1 MTAIRTILSIS
12 ALLAASIGMSSM
24 ASAQTVKQASLNTS
38 KPAAASSWA
47 CQAKVVEIAPVSQDT
62 NSRATAWV
70 MVHRVQGEIV
80 AAERLS
86 ASEVEQVRRLPCQG
100 DRLEAP
106 PPLVG

>member
-1 MTAIRTILSIS
+1 MTAIKTFVSVS
-12 ALLAASIGMSSM
+12 ALLVASLGAGGI
-24 ASAQTVKQASLNTS
+24 ASAQTAKTMLAA
-38 KPAAASSWA
+38 KPAAASAWQ

-62 NSRATAWV
+62 NGKATAWV
-70 MVHRVQGEIV
+70 MVHRVAGEII

-86 ASEVEQVRRLPCQG
+86 NTEVEQVRRLPCQG